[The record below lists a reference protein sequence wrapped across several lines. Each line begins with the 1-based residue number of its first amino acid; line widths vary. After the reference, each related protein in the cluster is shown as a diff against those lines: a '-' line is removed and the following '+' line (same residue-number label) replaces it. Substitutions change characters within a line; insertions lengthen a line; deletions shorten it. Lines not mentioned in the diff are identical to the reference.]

1 MGTSPRPPQRARG
14 GNAGSLLLVV
24 FVVTGF
30 GLGAGAYLGGFWSP
44 FAGVEDEPDGV
55 FVEAAVVADA
65 GSTGTRFHLYR
76 LEPDVTHIVKVSP
89 SSIYHNCSTPTLR
102 AVVLISPPSEDC
114 DGSAHGAGNASHAVQ

>member
-14 GNAGSLLLVV
+14 GAAGALLLLMLLVIPC
-24 FVVTGF
+24 
-30 GLGAGAYLGGFWSP
+30 GLGGAYLGGLWSP

-89 SSIYHNCSTPTLR
+89 SS
-102 AVVLISPPSEDC
+102 V
-114 DGSAHGAGNASHAVQ
+114 